1 MNITIRKNPEY
12 PLKIPTFKSDKVLK
26 EGLPV
31 PYNLLVNGYRFT
43 VLIGKPR
50 SGKTS
55 LLISLFSDSKLL
67 KQTYDNVILIA
78 PNASL
83 NSIDKKDNPFRKIP
97 DERRYTSMD
106 SIPQIRDQVMFYAS
120 EGMDSIIIID
130 DETASLKDTHIQREF
145 QDLINNRRHY
155 KTSIMLLTQ
164 TYKAIP
170 LTIRKLLDIGI
181 IMYKPSK
188 PDIESMF
195 DEMFEYKKEVALEI
209 MKLAFQKPYDSLLIE
224 VVSQRIFAG
233 FSELLLED
241 KN

>member
-1 MNITIRKNPEY
+1 
-12 PLKIPTFKSDKVLK
+12 
-26 EGLPV
+26 
-31 PYNLLVNGYRFT
+31 
-43 VLIGKPR
+43 
-50 SGKTS
+50 
-55 LLISLFSDSKLL
+55 
-67 KQTYDNVILIA
+67 
-78 PNASL
+78 
-83 NSIDKKDNPFRKIP
+83 
-97 DERRYTSMD
+97 
-106 SIPQIRDQVMFYAS
+106 
-120 EGMDSIIIID
+120 
-130 DETASLKDTHIQREF
+130 
-145 QDLINNRRHY
+145 
-155 KTSIMLLTQ
+155 MLLTQ

>member
-1 MNITIRKNPEY
+1 MTKFTIKQNPEY
-12 PLKIPTFKSDKVLK
+12 RLKIPKFKSDRILK
-26 EGLPV
+26 EGVPV
-31 PYNLLVNGYRFT
+31 PYDLLVNGYRFT
-43 VLIGKPR
+43 VLCGRPR

-78 PNASL
+78 PSASL

-106 SIPQIRDQVMFYAS
+106 NIPQIRDQVMFYAS

-130 DETASLKDTHIQREF
+130 DESASLKDTHIQREF
-145 QDLINNRRHY
+145 QDLVNNRRHY
-155 KTSIMLLTQ
+155 KCSIMLLTQ
-164 TYKAIP
+164 TYKAMP

-188 PDIESMF
+188 PDLEAMF
-195 DEMFEYKKEVALEI
+195 EELFEYKRDVALEI
-209 MKLAFQKPYDSLLIE
+209 MNLAFKKPYDSLLIE
-224 VVSQRIFAG
+224 VVSQRIFINHN
-233 FSELLLED
+233 ELIKED
-241 KN
+241 K